1 MNGVFHVVGGYKE
14 HYTQFSNILAWDAVA
29 ETWQVVGHLAN
40 ARSNQAVMEV
50 TLDLYDFCVHTT
62 ATFDYS
68 IVTQMMIQKNT

>member
-50 TLDLYDFCVHTT
+50 TFDLYDFCVHTT

-68 IVTQMMIQKNT
+68 KLIVTQP